1 MATYVALL
9 LMLVV
14 ASFSVN
20 GEVMAVVGQLG
31 VVEAMEEAE
40 TAMEGDHEDGEDRW
54 PPGCVYLLRLAAMCA
69 QPGAH
74 CVVRAELYWTISRVI
89 FTSLLAMPNG
99 QAFID

>member
-9 LMLVV
+9 LVLVV

-40 TAMEGDHEDGEDRW
+40 TAMEGDDEDGEDRW
-54 PPGCVYLLRLAAMCA
+54 GGQVAPGLYLPP
-69 QPGAH
+69 
-74 CVVRAELYWTISRVI
+74 
-89 FTSLLAMPNG
+89 
-99 QAFID
+99 